1 MTRPTVSTDRPAVV
15 GRGGEDRLVRE
26 AEFGMRVVR
35 ADEVMLVIADEERS
49 PAAGVSAWRWSGA
62 RSRPRARSAARQ
74 RVRRVS
80 EVYGVSIIGCMLWGV
95 VKRTNINLDMDL
107 VHEAAHELGTQRTT
121 DTVHQA
127 LREVIARA
135 RRARLAQRDFEDLT
149 PDALE
154 AMRRPAGST
163 S

>member
-1 MTRPTVSTDRPAVV
+1 VSAIAGESVV
-15 GRGGEDRLVRE
+15 
-26 AEFGMRVVR
+26 
-35 ADEVMLVIADEERS
+35 EERV
-49 PAAGVSAWRWSGA
+49 PVGPPGVAGVSNAL
-62 RSRPRARSAARQ
+62 P
-74 RVRRVS
+74 
-80 EVYGVSIIGCMLWGV
+80 EVYAVGV

-127 LREVIARA
+127 LREVVARA

-154 AMRRPAGST
+154 AMRRPAGRT
-163 S
+163 T

>member
-1 MTRPTVSTDRPAVV
+1 
-15 GRGGEDRLVRE
+15 
-26 AEFGMRVVR
+26 
-35 ADEVMLVIADEERS
+35 
-49 PAAGVSAWRWSGA
+49 
-62 RSRPRARSAARQ
+62 
-74 RVRRVS
+74 
-80 EVYGVSIIGCMLWGV
+80 VYPVGV

-107 VHEAAHELGTQRTT
+107 VERAAQELGTERTT

-154 AMRRPAGST
+154 AMRRPVGRT